1 MKRLIIIAFLLSF
14 GSISLKA
21 QEKEVNTGD
30 FISSVQAGFN
40 YSRLNLAE
48 VQLRQVARPF
58 FGVRTAYVLG
68 KKWHLNAAG
77 MFSMKGSEIRAQRGI
92 QQVGIDL
99 HLYQQFRWD
108 DLYFNAGAVY
118 DWPINSGFYS
128 LGNVGSQGTTFNRS
142 DYDSP
147 RAHMSV
153 LLGFEFKLMDN
164 WRLGTNFY
172 VPCTPH
178 GTNNLQLT
186 LTYQVSHRA
195 AKKESARRIRKRIA
209 GRQIRQLRDGA
220 LLVRLKTSE
229 PTIRAM
235 KSKGMHYE
243 AEQTQKKQRMENI
256 ALVRAFEKFYTFSE
270 LRFFMSHD
278 SKKVK
283 ANEFEGIFVND
294 SLEVDSNL
302 FIRNKKHIFIAEYA
316 DIEPDTAVI
325 FSHYEWQS
333 SGDFAMVQVPM
344 FYGGGGNSFMALVI
358 RDEEF
363 EQLHRPFPYY
373 SRALFKAM
381 QDNPGHGVFFL
392 PASLFSP
399 MTPAETVKNLND
411 KLYRYWDKNKR

>member
-1 MKRLIIIAFLLSF
+1 
-14 GSISLKA
+14 
-21 QEKEVNTGD
+21 
-30 FISSVQAGFN
+30 
-40 YSRLNLAE
+40 
-48 VQLRQVARPF
+48 
-58 FGVRTAYVLG
+58 
-68 KKWHLNAAG
+68 
-77 MFSMKGSEIRAQRGI
+77 
-92 QQVGIDL
+92 
-99 HLYQQFRWD
+99 
-108 DLYFNAGAVY
+108 
-118 DWPINSGFYS
+118 
-128 LGNVGSQGTTFNRS
+128 
-142 DYDSP
+142 
-147 RAHMSV
+147 
-153 LLGFEFKLMDN
+153 
-164 WRLGTNFY
+164 
-172 VPCTPH
+172 
-178 GTNNLQLT
+178 LT

-209 GRQIRQLRDGA
+209 GRQIQQLRDGA

-243 AEQTQKKQRMENI
+243 AGQTQKQQRMENI
-256 ALVRAFEKFYTFSE
+256 ALVRAFEQFYTFSE

-302 FIRNKKHIFIAEYA
+302 FLRNKKHIFIAEYA

-325 FSHYEWQS
+325 FSHYEWES
-333 SGDFAMVQVPM
+333 TGDFAMVQVPM